1 MINLPKFKNKQ
12 LFEQSFVHRSF
23 LNETKK
29 KLSSN
34 ERLEFLGDSVISFIV
49 SQHLYNKYPNFDEGI
64 LTNLRSLLV
73 NTKSLALCA
82 KELNFG
88 SYMLLSKGE
97 EESRGRQNQSLLADS
112 FEAFIGAL
120 FLDQG
125 TEVVSDFL
133 NQVLLPKADLYV
145 KNKAFKDPKSL
156 LQEKVQSQ
164 KQTSPLYKVISEQGP
179 AHAKIFTVGAY
190 VNKVLLGKGEGK
202 SKQEAEESAAKEA
215 LITLSLGK
223 AIDPDL
229 IGIEKSKG

>member
-12 LFEQSFVHRSF
+12 LFEQSFVHRSY

-34 ERLEFLGDSVISFIV
+34 ERLEFLGDSVISFVV
-49 SQHLYNKYPNFDEGI
+49 SRHLYNKYPNFDEGI

-88 SYMLLSKGE
+88 DYMLLSKGE

-133 NQVLLPKADLYV
+133 SQVLLPKADLYV

-190 VNKVLLGKGEGK
+190 VSKVLLGKGDGK
-202 SKQEAEESAAKEA
+202 SKQEAEENAAKEA
-215 LITLSLGK
+215 LISLSLGK
-223 AIDPDL
+223 AI
-229 IGIEKSKG
+229 EKNNE

>member
-12 LFEQSFVHRSF
+12 LFEQSFVHRSY

-29 KLSSN
+29 KISSN
-34 ERLEFLGDSVISFIV
+34 ERLEFLGDSVISFVV
-49 SQHLYNKYPNFDEGI
+49 SQNLYNKYPNFDEGI

-88 SYMLLSKGE
+88 NYMLLSKGE

-125 TEVVSDFL
+125 TEVVSGFL
-133 NQVLLPKADLYV
+133 SQVLLPKADLYV

-190 VNKVLLGKGEGK
+190 VNKVLLGKGDGK
-202 SKQEAEESAAKEA
+202 SKQEAEENAAKEA
-215 LITLSLGK
+215 LISLSLGK
-223 AIDPDL
+223 AI
-229 IGIEKSKG
+229 EKNSE

>member
-12 LFEQSFVHRSF
+12 LFEQSFVHRSY

-29 KLSSN
+29 KISSN
-34 ERLEFLGDSVISFIV
+34 ERLEFLGDSVISFVV
-49 SQHLYNKYPNFDEGI
+49 SQNLYNKYPNFDEGI

-88 SYMLLSKGE
+88 NYMLLSKGE

-133 NQVLLPKADLYV
+133 SQVLLPKADLYV

-215 LITLSLGK
+215 LISLSLGK
-223 AIDPDL
+223 AIDPA
-229 IGIEKSKG
+229 

>member
-12 LFEQSFVHRSF
+12 LFEQSFVHRSY

-29 KLSSN
+29 KISSN

-49 SQHLYNKYPNFDEGI
+49 SQNLYNKYPNFDEGI

-88 SYMLLSKGE
+88 NYMLLSKGE

-125 TEVVSDFL
+125 IEVVSDFL
-133 NQVLLPKADLYV
+133 SQVLLPKADLYV

-202 SKQEAEESAAKEA
+202 SKQEAEENAAKEA
-215 LITLSLGK
+215 LISLNLGK
-223 AIDPDL
+223 AI
-229 IGIEKSKG
+229 EKNNE